1 MRLAYSITNKIIFKL
16 LQEFFL
22 NLEINFLQILLLKI
36 PSHCSIPMPYLPDFQ
51 SSNFGKIYNPT
62 HGPSQHIPFR
72 DYRSTRHRWRQFP
85 WNARTFRPKCPYVS
99 SNRKG
104 GSVIPDWQSSQRRR
118 RWKPHFV
125 LPARLIP
132 VRGRACSR
140 IPWYWWGIKAIN

>member
-1 MRLAYSITNKIIFKL
+1 MKEIPCKFCCWKFHPIAQFRCPAYDISNHWTSEKFIIPPTVRPNTFQSGTAVRLATDGDN
-16 LQEFFL
+16 
-22 NLEINFLQILLLKI
+22 
-36 PSHCSIPMPYLPDFQ
+36 
-51 SSNFGKIYNPT
+51 
-62 HGPSQHIPFR
+62 
-72 DYRSTRHRWRQFP
+72 FP

-125 LPARLIP
+125 LPARFIP
-132 VRGRACSR
+132 VRGRACDR